1 MEQMKP
7 CLLIRHGETDL
18 AGLFCGHSDPPLNGA
33 GRLQVQHAADLL
45 ADTPP
50 DVIYSSDLQR
60 ATQTAQMIAQR
71 FGLSLIVRPGLREI
85 CFGDWEGLS
94 WAKIEDQYPT
104 QAKLWIEQYPAGS
117 IPSGEAFEM
126 FQLRVRTELEFLL
139 EQAENR
145 AVVAVTHGGFIRTAL
160 TDVYGLSTDA
170 ACEKSASYAAIV
182 PFHSANPVPG
192 ALV

>member
-7 CLLIRHGETDL
+7 CLLIRHGKTDL
-18 AGLFCGHSDPPLNGA
+18 AGRFCGHSDPPLNGA
-33 GRLQVQHAADLL
+33 GLLQVQQLVGRL
-45 ADTPP
+45 ADSPP
-50 DVIYSSDLQR
+50 EVIYASDLHR
-60 ATQTAQMIAQR
+60 AMQTAQVIAER
-71 FGLSLIVRPGLREI
+71 FGLSLHIRPGLREI
-85 CFGDWEGLS
+85 SFGAWEGLA
-94 WAKIEDQYPT
+94 WNEIEEQYPR

-160 TDVYGLSTDA
+160 AHFYGFSADVAYA
-170 ACEKSASYAAIV
+170 KSASYAAIV
-182 PFHSANPVPG
+182 PLPVAQPMPG
-192 ALV
+192 SLL

>member
-1 MEQMKP
+1 MEQMKC

-18 AGLFCGHSDPPLNGA
+18 AGRFCGHSDPALNRA
-33 GRLQVQHAADLL
+33 GWLQAEKAADLL
-45 ADTPP
+45 AGTPP
-50 DVIYSSDLQR
+50 EVIFTSDLQR
-60 ATQTAQMIAQR
+60 SLQTAQVIADH
-71 FGLSLIVRPGLREI
+71 FGLSWNLRPGLREI
-85 CFGDWEGLS
+85 GFGAWEGLA
-94 WAKIEDQYPT
+94 WNEVEEQYPR

-160 TDVYGLSTDA
+160 AHFYGFSADVAYA
-170 ACEKSASYAAIV
+170 KSASYAAIV
-182 PFHSANPVPG
+182 PLPVAQPMPG
-192 ALV
+192 SLL